1 VVELKFYILRG
12 ISRGIL
18 FWMAVLFL
26 WNTGCVPKVDKK
38 PLTVFIAGSLVVPF
52 AELEEAYEELH
63 PEVDVQVEAHGSI
76 QVIRHVT
83 EIHDEIDIVIPA
95 DYTLIPLLMYRST
108 DPETGLPYVDWTL
121 KWAGNR
127 FVLAYQPESRY
138 ADVIDTEN
146 WYEIIAR
153 PDVRF
158 GFSDPR
164 FDAAG
169 YRALMIGQLAERYYD
184 DPTIFEKIFL
194 GRFKQPILTQK
205 ESGQFTIHVPEFLET
220 TETSNIVVRG
230 GSVALLALLESGDID
245 YTFEYK
251 SVARQHG
258 LAYVELP
265 PELNLGDPAYAA
277 EYETVRVVLDF
288 QRFSSVKPS
297 FQGETITYGL
307 AIPTNAPH
315 PEEAE
320 SFLVFLLGSDGREIL
335 DANHHPMWSSIQV
348 DDRAALPV
356 QLQSFLP

>member
-1 VVELKFYILRG
+1 MRNHGVPDLRG
-12 ISRGIL
+12 VSRVKLFWIL
-18 FWMAVLFL
+18 FVYICI
-26 WNTGCVPKVDKK
+26 TGCVPKAEKK

-52 AELEEAYEELH
+52 AALEEVYEELH
-63 PEVDVQVEAHGSI
+63 PEVDVRVEAHGSI

-83 EIHDEIDIVIPA
+83 EIHNEIDIVIPA
-95 DYTLIPLLMYRST
+95 DYTLIPLLMYSSS
-108 DPETGLPYVDWTL
+108 DPETGLPYADWTL

-127 FVLAYQPESRY
+127 LVLAYQPESRY
-138 ADVIDTEN
+138 ADIIDTEN
-146 WYEIIAR
+146 WYEIIAS

-158 GFSDPR
+158 GLSDPR

-169 YRALMIGQLAERYYD
+169 YRALMISQLAERYYG

-194 GRFKQPILTQK
+194 GRFKQPILAQK
-205 ESGQFTIHVPEFLET
+205 ESVQTIIHVPEFLET
-220 TETSNIVVRG
+220 TDTSNIVLRS

-245 YTFEYK
+245 YAFEYE

-265 PELNLGDPAYAA
+265 QELNLGDPAYTA

-320 SFLVFLLGSDGREIL
+320 SFLVFLLGPDGQAIL
-335 DANHHPMWSSIQV
+335 DANHHPMWTSIQV
-348 DDRAALPV
+348 DDRAALPIR
-356 QLQSFLP
+356 LQSFLP